1 MASNGMSI
9 ADLLHRGR
17 YHTRWITDY
26 SHKDGL
32 KILGW
37 CIYDSQEGKV
47 VFEHSDKHKVDSMF
61 KLLKDEDNNV
71 RRT

>member
-1 MASNGMSI
+1 MASNGTSV

-17 YHTRWITDY
+17 YFTRWITDY
-26 SHKDGL
+26 SYKDGI
-32 KILGW
+32 KVLGW
-37 CIYDSQEGKV
+37 CIYDSRDCKV
-47 VFEHSDKHKVDSMF
+47 VFQHSDKHKVDSMF